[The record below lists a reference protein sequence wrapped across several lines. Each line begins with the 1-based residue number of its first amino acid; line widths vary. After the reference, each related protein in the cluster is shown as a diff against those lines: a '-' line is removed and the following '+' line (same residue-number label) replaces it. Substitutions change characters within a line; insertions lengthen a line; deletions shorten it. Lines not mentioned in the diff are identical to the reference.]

1 MFSARSFATLSLAL
15 TLSVLTACSGGSG
28 GSKDLSEPA
37 NCELSGQS
45 FGIVGGNALGSGNEL
60 SASTVLIIHI
70 DSDKKTSICTGTLV
84 DSDKV
89 LTAAHCISAYGAGKT
104 AIAFTNNVGC
114 VEQAPKRTLRLVT
127 KTAVHPDYSYYNG
140 ETNNANYDLA
150 VLKFTG
156 GMADGYKVRS
166 LPSKNFSL
174 AANDLLVMSGYG
186 VTTEDGGDSG
196 TLRFT
201 TAKQDRMMN
210 QVYVKGRD
218 KTLSFPTAMIVDQP
232 DNGVC
237 SGDSGGPL
245 YAKTDAG
252 LTLIGIASMGVDHR
266 ATKTSEVRV
275 CHGVSLFTNVRDHLD
290 WIKKQLRF
298 L

>member
-15 TLSVLTACSGGSG
+15 SLSVLTACSGGS
-28 GSKDLSEPA
+28 SNKDLSEPA

-45 FGIVGGNALGSGNEL
+45 FGIVGGNTLGSGNEL

-84 DSDKV
+84 DTDKV

-104 AIAFTNNVGC
+104 GIAFTNNAGC
-114 VEQAPKRTLRLVT
+114 VGQAPKRTLRLVT
-127 KTAVHPDYSYYNG
+127 KTAVHPDYSYYYG
-140 ETNNANYDLA
+140 GSTNANYDLA
-150 VLKFTG
+150 ILKFSG
-156 GMADGYKVRS
+156 GIADGYKVRS

-174 AANDLLVMSGYG
+174 AASDLLVMSGYG
-186 VTTEDGGDSG
+186 VTKEDGEDGG

-201 TAKQDRMMN
+201 TAQQDRLMN
-210 QVYVKGRD
+210 QVYVKSDD
-218 KTLSFPTAMIVDQP
+218 KTLRFSNAMIIDQP
-232 DNGVC
+232 ENGVC

-245 YAKTDAG
+245 YAKTEAG
-252 LTLIGIASMGVDHR
+252 LTLIGVASMGVDHR
-266 ATKTSEVRV
+266 ATKSSEVRV